1 MNRIDELQNE
11 DDDNISET
19 KRKSK
24 DDKDKQLK
32 IKNEETNE
40 QTPDKKLD
48 NSADSDE
55 EDEDNILE
63 KSGNILH
70 AKIHGNAMKILN
82 VPDTYQ
88 KDQKVKF
95 CSDCYLPEETEGIV
109 KKYNYCVD
117 DKDLIRNGTG
127 LYFFFFF
134 HKILIFNLIGLFCI
148 AGIPFLIYNK
158 IYTDEL
164 NKYCSKF
171 YIEDTDDGKNE
182 ITFPQTHDNLCQKF
196 LTYTQND
203 ILNKFSGESMYMYG
217 EIMKKLLSQEYVDK
231 IIINYQFI
239 AFICLIVL
247 FIANFF
253 FVSLS

>member
-11 DDDNISET
+11 DDDVENISET
-19 KRKSK
+19 KRKNK
-24 DDKDKQLK
+24 NDKNK
-32 IKNEETNE
+32 IKNEETND
-40 QTPDKKLD
+40 QTPDKKFD
-48 NSADSDE
+48 NSTDSDDDE
-55 EDEDNILE
+55 EDNILE
-63 KSGNILH
+63 KSGNIYH

-82 VPDTYQ
+82 VPVTYE
-88 KDQKVKF
+88 KEQKVKF

-164 NKYCSKF
+164 NKYCSKY
-171 YIEDTDDGKNE
+171 YIETKENE
-182 ITFPQTHDNLCQKF
+182 KIELTFPYTNDKLCKTF
-196 LTYTQND
+196 LSYTQND
-203 ILNKFSGESMYMYG
+203 ILNKFSGEAMYMYG
-217 EIMKKLLSQEYVDK
+217 EIMKKLLSQE
-231 IIINYQFI
+231 
-239 AFICLIVL
+239 
-247 FIANFF
+247 
-253 FVSLS
+253 